1 MKRFTIL
8 AAIVPVAVGVI
19 CWRSANNGNG
29 SPQTAHAASALS
41 SAPSAV
47 QEITGGG
54 MVKQNDDGFTGCG
67 WSSIPQ
73 TTQAM
78 NEAASHA
85 LNASAGKPD
94 LTIVFYNPQH
104 DPQKILDS
112 LHQQDRPMGKVFGET
127 THSGVLMPDGYHT
140 SKQGVLG
147 MMAMRQA
154 GTTVGI
160 GGASFDE
167 CSPAEAAKL
176 AWKRACEDAGPN
188 AGAPKMILLAVTL
201 PHEEEVLASL
211 QQATGPN
218 IPLIGGT
225 AAGSVDAIS
234 RKKVSNWSIITNDKV
249 IHNGVGM
256 AVFYSTEKFA
266 WSYGGGYRRTS
277 TSGIVTKCKARLIL
291 EIDGRPAADVYNE
304 WLGGRVY
311 EAMKRG
317 DNVVTFCSLYP
328 ICRITASYNQ
338 FIRAWPAEDPTMP
351 GALRTGSTV
360 NEGDKIYLSEGTW
373 NLLLNHFALVP
384 RDARES
390 MPQLKPAGG
399 LFIYCGSALECI
411 PEEQRPQMAFL
422 VGKSMNQL
430 PWIGVFSWG
439 EQGYIPGAGNLHSN
453 LTSGTIFFPQAKA
466 AAP

>member
-1 MKRFTIL
+1 MKRFTIF
-8 AAIVPVAVGVI
+8 AAILLLTGVI
-19 CWRSANNGNG
+19 SWRYLNDT
-29 SPQTAHAASALS
+29 SPQTAQASIAAQSA
-41 SAPSAV
+41 AKPQV
-47 QEITGGG
+47 PQEITGGG
-54 MVKQNDDGFTGCG
+54 LVRHNDDGFTGCG
-67 WSSIPQ
+67 WSAIPQ
-73 TTQAM
+73 TSQALSD
-78 NEAASHA
+78 ATSHA
-85 LNASAGKPD
+85 LDAKAGNPD
-94 LTIVFYNPQH
+94 LTIVYYNPQH

-127 THSGVLMPDGYHT
+127 THSGVLLPDGYHT

-154 GTTVGI
+154 GTTVGV
-160 GGASFDE
+160 GAASFDE
-167 CSPAEAAKL
+167 CSPTEAAKL
-176 AWKRACEDAGPN
+176 AWQRACENAGPN

-225 AAGSVDAIS
+225 AAGSVDEIS
-234 RKKVSNWSIITNDKV
+234 RKKMSNWSIIANDKV

-266 WSYGGGYRRTS
+266 WAYGGGYRRTS
-277 TSGIVTKCKARLIL
+277 TSGIVTKCKPRLIL

-311 EAMKRG
+311 EAQQRG

-338 FIRAWPAEDPTMP
+338 FIRAWPAEDPGTP

-373 NLLLNHFALVP
+373 NLLLNHFASIP
-384 RDARES
+384 KEARET
-390 MPQLKPAGG
+390 MPQLRPTAG

-411 PEEQRPQMAFL
+411 PEDQRPQMAFL
-422 VGKSMNQL
+422 VGKSMDQL

-453 LTSGTIFFPQAKA
+453 LTSATLFFPQSKA

>member
-1 MKRFTIL
+1 MKRFTIF
-8 AAIVPVAVGVI
+8 AATLLIMGVV
-19 CWRSANNGNG
+19 CWNWLSNSMS
-29 SPQTAHAASALS
+29 SPQMARASSALQ
-41 SAPSAV
+41 SASQNPM

-54 MVKQNDDGFTGCG
+54 MVKHDDDGFTGCG

-73 TTQAM
+73 TSQALSD
-78 NEAASHA
+78 ATSHA
-85 LNASAGKPD
+85 LDSSAGNPD

-104 DPQKILDS
+104 DPQKILDG
-112 LHQQDRPMGKVFGET
+112 LQKQDRPMGKVFGET

-154 GTTVGI
+154 GTTVGV

-176 AWKRACEDAGPN
+176 AWKRASENAGPN

-211 QQATGPN
+211 QEATGPN

-225 AAGSVDAIS
+225 AAGSVDQIS
-234 RKKVSNWSIITNDKV
+234 RKKISNWSIIANDKV

-277 TSGIVTKCKARLIL
+277 TSGIVTKCKPRLIL

-311 EAMKRG
+311 EAQKRG
-317 DNVVTFCSLYP
+317 DNIVNFCSLYP

-373 NLLLNHFALVP
+373 NLLLNHFASVP
-384 RDARES
+384 RLARES
-390 MPQLKPAGG
+390 TPGLSPSGG

-411 PEEQRPQMAFL
+411 PNEARPQMAFL
-422 VGKSMNQL
+422 VGKSMNDL

-453 LTSGTIFFPQAKA
+453 LTSGTVFFPESNVTK
-466 AAP
+466 P